1 MGMALFDPVV
11 ISRSP
16 SAWYAAIRGLLLAE
30 PFQQFLYSRLWP
42 LFRKRPKFVL
52 CFVRLGR
59 GAADQATS
67 SSAAFARRSAAM
79 RAGVSA
85 AA

>member
-1 MGMALFDPVV
+1 MKSITLKLCSIGFLL
-11 ISRSP
+11 IQSCS
-16 SAWYAAIRGLLLAE
+16 GLLH
-30 PFQQFLYSRLWP
+30 
-42 LFRKRPKFVL
+42 RKRPKFVL